1 MDGKPQG
8 FPAEHQ
14 PNHHT
19 ASAGLPP
26 AHSSSWWQNEATHMY
41 PAIHIKENMIPQIR
55 APPTS
60 APCPSS
66 QCHMPILGTFGS
78 GQVSVCAL
86 WLI

>member
-1 MDGKPQG
+1 MDGKTQG

-41 PAIHIKENMIPQIR
+41 PAIHIKKKHD
-55 APPTS
+55 
-60 APCPSS
+60 SS
-66 QCHMPILGTFGS
+66 DQGTPYQCSMS
-78 GQVSVCAL
+78 
-86 WLI
+86 